1 MEAILNTVTK
11 IANDAGRDY
20 ITPEDVQQA
29 MKEHRNDPHRV
40 RIDVLEVLGKQ
51 TAYGAEDSGLCSFV
65 AFSGPEPLCGARG
78 MAGGNGCILLDKHT
92 GGHKY
97 R

>member
-1 MEAILNTVTK
+1 MNIVTK
-11 IANDAGRDY
+11 IANDDGRDY

-29 MKEHRNDPHRV
+29 MNDHRNDPHSV
-40 RIDVLEVLGKQ
+40 RIDVLEVIGKQ
-51 TAYGAEDSGLCSFV
+51 TTYGIEDPGLCAFV

-78 MAGGNGCILLDKHT
+78 MAGGNGCILPA
-92 GGHKY
+92 GHNGNHVY